1 MMQSTLRRFNMNI
14 KPIKNKKDYDS
25 ALKRIESLM
34 DAKRNSPDFDELE
47 VLSILVE
54 KYEDEHFPVKSPD
67 PIESI
72 KFRMEQMG
80 LSQSDLVPVI
90 GSRSKVSEV
99 LSGKRSLS
107 VRMIRALHESLKIPA
122 EVLIQMK

>member
-1 MMQSTLRRFNMNI
+1 MNI
-14 KPIKNKKDYDS
+14 KPIKNKRDYNGV
-25 ALKRIESLM
+25 LKKIESLM

-54 KYEDEHFPVKSPD
+54 KYEDENFPIKSPD

-80 LSQSDLVPVI
+80 LSQRDLVPVI

-107 VRMIRALHESLKIPA
+107 VRMIRALHDTLKIPA
-122 EVLIQMK
+122 EVLIQIK

>member
-1 MMQSTLRRFNMNI
+1 MNI